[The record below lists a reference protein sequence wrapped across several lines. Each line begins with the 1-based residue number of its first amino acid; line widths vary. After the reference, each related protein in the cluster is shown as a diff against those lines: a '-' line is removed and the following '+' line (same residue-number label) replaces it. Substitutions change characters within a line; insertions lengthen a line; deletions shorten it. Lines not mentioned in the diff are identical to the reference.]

1 MRSPLTFPFLSSILP
16 IPSSF
21 RRRLGLLGLV
31 SVASLAC
38 AEAEGQPGATPA
50 TDART
55 ERPRSQAAVRTLG
68 TLEGMVDDETRTW
81 YVVAGEAQDGPYSSG
96 VWFELSEG
104 VRVISLGGFDTPE
117 PPVHAFDRGGGNPTS
132 MSLGGYEGST
142 LNLTLEVPGNG
153 GSTRF
158 SLPEEEARNVAVVFM
173 PVFDLSDMSGMYRLV
188 RGTLEVETAEIRGR
202 TASVRGT
209 FSGRL
214 ETSSGA
220 DALEITDG
228 RFRVEGIP
236 HQDAVKPR

>member
-1 MRSPLTFPFLSSILP
+1 
-16 IPSSF
+16 
-21 RRRLGLLGLV
+21 
-31 SVASLAC
+31 
-38 AEAEGQPGATPA
+38 
-50 TDART
+50 
-55 ERPRSQAAVRTLG
+55 
-68 TLEGMVDDETRTW
+68 
-81 YVVAGEAQDGPYSSG
+81 
-96 VWFELSEG
+96 
-104 VRVISLGGFDTPE
+104 
-117 PPVHAFDRGGGNPTS
+117 

-202 TASVRGT
+202 TAAVRGT